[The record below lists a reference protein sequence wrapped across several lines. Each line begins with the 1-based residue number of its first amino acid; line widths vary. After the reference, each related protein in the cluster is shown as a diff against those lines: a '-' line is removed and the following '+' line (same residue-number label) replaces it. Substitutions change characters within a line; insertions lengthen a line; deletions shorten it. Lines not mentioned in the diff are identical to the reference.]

1 MEPNEMAV
9 PQPERVNPTILHTF
23 IVISVTLLI
32 CVISYFLFL
41 QPAISVL
48 KQESLTKD
56 NQIKN
61 LEQLAD
67 NQEVELTSL
76 RSQLQEARESVVI
89 LEREMT
95 TFGDFENSDNLLNRN
110 SLFNTVEAIEL
121 RAEPSIQSDVLYSI
135 ESGVTGEVTEG
146 PRLVDEEVWWRVAF
160 RTEEEGWVREAS
172 LERVPSVVIRIDLD
186 QDGESDIKIRWEGEY
201 DLNGIVAEPGTD
213 GTYIRYKGEAMPEP
227 YKVTEL

>member
-1 MEPNEMAV
+1 MEPNEIV
-9 PQPERVNPTILHTF
+9 SPQTEKANSAILPVF
-23 IVISVTLLI
+23 IAISVTLLI
-32 CVISYFLFL
+32 CVISYFLIL
-41 QPAISVL
+41 QPTISEL

-56 NQIKN
+56 NQIKD
-61 LEQLAD
+61 LEQLAG
-67 NQEVELTSL
+67 NQEIELTSL
-76 RSQLQEARESVVI
+76 RSQLQEANESVVI

-95 TFGDFENSDNLLNRN
+95 TFGDSENSDNLLNRN

-146 PRLVDEEVWWRVAF
+146 PRLVNEEVWWRVAF
-160 RTEEEGWVREAS
+160 RTEEEGWVSES
-172 LERVPSVVIRIDLD
+172 FLERVPSVVIRIDLD

-201 DLNGIVAEPGTD
+201 NLDGIVAQPGTD